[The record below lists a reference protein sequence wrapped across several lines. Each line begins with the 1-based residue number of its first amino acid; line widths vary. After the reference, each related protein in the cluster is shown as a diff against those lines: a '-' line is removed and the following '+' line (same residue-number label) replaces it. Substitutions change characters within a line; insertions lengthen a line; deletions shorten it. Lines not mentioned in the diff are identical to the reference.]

1 MSERMMRNEVRI
13 IYVECKHDFKLVDV
27 LGIPKKKIK
36 HVAGKGN
43 VCRVLKKKGNSV
55 GMVDED
61 PDCPQPSYLK
71 ELQMVEESHG
81 IKILSHGIKIL
92 SDNRS
97 HNLLILLCPN
107 LEAWILEAAKEAG
120 IDICNYNLPNNAS
133 ELHEVI
139 NINIEKLKGLLRN
152 LSDKSDRMRELR
164 RIFIGV

>member
-1 MSERMMRNEVRI
+1 MMRNEVRI
-13 IYVECKHDFKLVDV
+13 IYVECKPDFKLVEV
-27 LGIPKKKIK
+27 LGISRKKIK

-71 ELQMVEESHG
+71 DLRIVEESHG
-81 IKILSHGIKIL
+81 IKLL

-107 LEAWILEAAKEAG
+107 LEAWILE
-120 IDICNYNLPNNAS
+120 LQ
-133 ELHEVI
+133 
-139 NINIEKLKGLLRN
+139 KGRCRCL
-152 LSDKSDRMRELR
+152 
-164 RIFIGV
+164 

>member
-1 MSERMMRNEVRI
+1 MRDVVRI
-13 IYVECKHDFKLVDV
+13 IYVECKPDFKLVEV

-71 ELQMVEESHG
+71 DLQMVEESHG
-81 IKILSHGIKIL
+81 INL

-120 IDICNYNLPNNAS
+120 VDVCNYNLPNNAS

-139 NINIEKLKGLLRN
+139 NINIEKLEGLLRN

>member
-13 IYVECKHDFKLVDV
+13 IYVECKPDFKLVEV

-71 ELQMVEESHG
+71 DLQMVEESHG
-81 IKILSHGIKIL
+81 IKLL

-107 LEAWILEAAKEAG
+107 LEAWILEAAKEVG
-120 IDICNYNLPNNAS
+120 VDVCNYNLPNNAS

-139 NINIEKLKGLLRN
+139 NINVEKLEGLLRN
-152 LSDKSDRMRELR
+152 LSDKSDRMGELR

>member
-1 MSERMMRNEVRI
+1 MKNT
-13 IYVECKHDFKLVDV
+13 
-27 LGIPKKKIK
+27 IPLYKYFSHPHPLLHIWREL
-36 HVAGKGN
+36 AATIF
-43 VCRVLKKKGNSV
+43 LKKKGNSV

-81 IKILSHGIKIL
+81 IKILS
-92 SDNRS
+92 DNRS

-120 IDICNYNLPNNAS
+120 VDVCNYNLPNNAS

-139 NINIEKLKGLLRN
+139 NINIEKLEGLLRN